1 VAVVHLPWTRL
12 TNVALG
18 IVPVLEQ
25 LLQLSPST
33 QSVYLCSPC
42 VKHISK
48 LKREG
53 SYPSG
58 TIFRQDTDFSPCAGS
73 FCGYRNIQMLISY
86 IIIAEAAG
94 SDLFGET
101 FPTIFQIQD
110 LIENAWDSG
119 FNAQGRQETGG
130 IKGTRKY
137 IGTPEVSF
145 VQRSSGEVT
154 PVADST
160 VQAKALFDSLGIKC
174 VGGKLSLYTWSLLIN
189 RQQMPCSSVQG
200 SGHR

>member
-1 VAVVHLPWTRL
+1 
-12 TNVALG
+12 
-18 IVPVLEQ
+18 
-25 LLQLSPST
+25 
-33 QSVYLCSPC
+33 

-53 SYPSG
+53 SNPNAI
-58 TIFRQDTDFSPCAGS
+58 IFRQDTDFFPSAGS

-86 IIIAEAAG
+86 IIIAQAAG
-94 SDLFGET
+94 SELFGET

-145 VQRSSGEVT
+145 VQWSSGSYSCT
-154 PVADST
+154 DMN

-174 VGGKLSLYTWSLLIN
+174 VGGKLKLYISRLLMN
-189 RQQMPCSSVQG
+189 RQQMPCPSVQG
-200 SGHR
+200 WG

>member
-1 VAVVHLPWTRL
+1 
-12 TNVALG
+12 
-18 IVPVLEQ
+18 
-25 LLQLSPST
+25 
-33 QSVYLCSPC
+33 
-42 VKHISK
+42 
-48 LKREG
+48 
-53 SYPSG
+53 
-58 TIFRQDTDFSPCAGS
+58 
-73 FCGYRNIQMLISY
+73 MLISY

-154 PVADST
+154 PEADST